1 MARKTHYKVPNI
13 VLEEPSKAED
23 IERVDTIKT
32 LDDIA
37 TLQPGKN
44 AQLAAKK
51 IREKYKKMREAKN
64 RKNKFKLP
72 GEIVKIETIETP
84 QGEVKVPLLIQKPK
98 VSRVKT
104 AKKITKKYDQ
114 IRREKVKKL
123 ARVKKEEIIE
133 KEPEKNYTKSAGI
146 TANKITDKYKK
157 IRQKRKI
164 DTDKEIR
171 DVVSKKKAQIAAKKY
186 II

>member
-72 GEIVKIETIETP
+72 
-84 QGEVKVPLLIQKPK
+84 
-98 VSRVKT
+98 
-104 AKKITKKYDQ
+104 
-114 IRREKVKKL
+114 
-123 ARVKKEEIIE
+123 
-133 KEPEKNYTKSAGI
+133 
-146 TANKITDKYKK
+146 
-157 IRQKRKI
+157 
-164 DTDKEIR
+164 
-171 DVVSKKKAQIAAKKY
+171 
-186 II
+186 